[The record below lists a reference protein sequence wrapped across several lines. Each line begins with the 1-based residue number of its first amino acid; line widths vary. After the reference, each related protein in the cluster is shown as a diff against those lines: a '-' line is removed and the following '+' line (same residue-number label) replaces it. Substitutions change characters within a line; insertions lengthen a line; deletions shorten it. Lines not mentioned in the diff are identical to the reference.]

1 MRDGNAPREGLAA
14 SAQMLT
20 GGRTRTSFHESTLA
34 NTIHENSKGGK
45 KARKTWLWLLHAV
58 QDESWT
64 SHPPANQLLN
74 LRKLGTKKW
83 RNLRERCWSTWTSLT
98 SIDVG
103 KKPKFQTSTFSGQ
116 EEPCNYRI
124 MSYCTELKSSV
135 RQLLS
140 NTSALTCLGA
150 SAGQKG
156 KTDVPHPILYCSAGL
171 STALGCAVG
180 SAGSESYSFSCKD
193 LSPFRTPICFIS
205 EKALIIMSL
214 I

>member
-1 MRDGNAPREGLAA
+1 MRDGNAPREGLTA
-14 SAQMLT
+14 SAQTLT

-103 KKPKFQTSTFSGQ
+103 KKKISNIHFLWAGRTMQLQNNVILHWTEKLSKTTAIKYSRSYLSGSLCRSERWDRCST
-116 EEPCNYRI
+116 
-124 MSYCTELKSSV
+124 
-135 RQLLS
+135 
-140 NTSALTCLGA
+140 
-150 SAGQKG
+150 
-156 KTDVPHPILYCSAGL
+156 PHPVLQCRPFHSTGMCSGISWIRKLYLQLQRSQPL
-171 STALGCAVG
+171 QNSHMLH
-180 SAGSESYSFSCKD
+180 
-193 LSPFRTPICFIS
+193 
-205 EKALIIMSL
+205 
-214 I
+214 